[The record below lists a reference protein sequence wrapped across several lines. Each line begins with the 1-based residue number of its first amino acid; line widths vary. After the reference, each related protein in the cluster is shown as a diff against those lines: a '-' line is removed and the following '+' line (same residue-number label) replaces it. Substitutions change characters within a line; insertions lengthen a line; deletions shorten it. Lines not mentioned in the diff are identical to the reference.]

1 MRLCGGFLFGSR
13 VNLSTF
19 KFESREVRAVTVDG
33 APWFV
38 ATDVATVLDYRNAP
52 DMTRSLDADE
62 AATHTVRSRSDNG
75 VEQSREVTIINE
87 SGLYSAILK
96 SRKPEAKAFKK
107 WVTSE
112 VLPSIRK
119 TGSYT
124 PAPTTNPVAQGLE
137 SLEVLARFL
146 NVAPSGRITMARAYL
161 ESSAPTLLPALPSYA
176 VDAPSD
182 VPSDVPSDAPSD
194 VLISGNGSSLPTA
207 SATELLK
214 HHRVGMST
222 DKFNQ
227 KLAQAGLIELLTRP
241 STSQGTKSFWSIT
254 SRGLTYG
261 KNITSQK
268 NARVTQPHW
277 YIERFRNLLAD
288 LEVL

>member
-96 SRKPEAKAFKK
+96 SRKPEAKAFKR

-182 VPSDVPSDAPSD
+182 V
-194 VLISGNGSSLPTA
+194 LISGNGSSLPTA

-222 DKFNQ
+222 VKLNQ

-268 NARVTQPHW
+268 NARETQPHW